1 MLPQE
6 AMKADSIRRLN
17 DRLAKFRSSA
27 WQVLKG
33 LGKDAPS
40 HMSHKAIDPGKVQ
53 GQRTREHVQLHKA
66 FPNLHVPVSPRE
78 MEYED

>member
-6 AMKADSIRRLN
+6 AVKADSIRKLN

-40 HMSHKAIDPGKVQ
+40 HMSDKAVDPGKVQ
-53 GQRTREHVQLHKA
+53 GRRTREHVQLHKA
-66 FPNLHVPVSPRE
+66 FPNPHVPVSPLE